1 MSLVIRMRFIFGDD
15 GNDAPCLS
23 RFFDF
28 RAFSHAFYS
37 IQKLIVERKK
47 LDSPKGE
54 NNGLL
59 TLDCEQSLVSLLGYS
74 RSTTLKSE
82 KMTAFKAVVSPL
94 RVRLSLR
101 LTTRSSPG
109 LFQAP
114 GYSDPRNW
122 ESAITK
128 IKREETAEPRP
139 RFSQITRSYFRVRFI
154 YASSLISESLEQATA
169 PPNEELVNPLPPRT
183 VLGVRSQ
190 TLRYT
195 STTHSPQLKVWSVG
209 GNLGKAVFMN
219 MYCWLHAN
227 SKQKLT
233 RIRESVQYLLVMIVV
248 VSCCWKYANVP
259 KSSSLFKINGPD
271 ETAFLIFW
279 NSWIKVKE
287 Q

>member
-1 MSLVIRMRFIFGDD
+1 MLRINKLDRDFLPWKNLSHYFYPLRNHVTSLLSHHSSSTCKEWASWIRSIDHCRKYHNIPSCSLLVTPKFWISIVYSFSWSHF
-15 GNDAPCLS
+15 NSQEKL
-23 RFFDF
+23 FFE
-28 RAFSHAFYS
+28 
-37 IQKLIVERKK
+37 KKK

-59 TLDCEQSLVSLLGYS
+59 TLDCEQSLVSLLGHS

-82 KMTAFKAVVSPL
+82 KMTAFKAVAPPF

-109 LFQAP
+109 LFQEIN
-114 GYSDPRNW
+114 G
-122 ESAITK
+122 K

-139 RFSQITRSYFRVRFI
+139 RFSQITHSYFRVRFI

-195 STTHSPQLKVWSVG
+195 STTHSPQLKVWSAG
-209 GNLGKAVFMN
+209 GTLVRRYLWICIAGYMQIPNKNWREYGKVSRTFWS
-219 MYCWLHAN
+219 WL
-227 SKQKLT
+227 
-233 RIRESVQYLLVMIVV
+233 
-248 VSCCWKYANVP
+248 
-259 KSSSLFKINGPD
+259 
-271 ETAFLIFW
+271 
-279 NSWIKVKE
+279 
-287 Q
+287 

>member
-1 MSLVIRMRFIFGDD
+1 MRMRFIFGDD
-15 GNDAPCLS
+15 WNDAPCLS

-28 RAFSHAFYS
+28 RAFSNAFYS
-37 IQKLIVERKK
+37 IQKQIVEKKK

-59 TLDCEQSLVSLLGYS
+59 TLDCEQSLVSLLGHS

-82 KMTAFKAVVSPL
+82 KMTPFKAVTSPF

-122 ESAITK
+122 ESAFTK
-128 IKREETAEPRP
+128 IKREETAEPPP

-169 PPNEELVNPLPPRT
+169 PPN
-183 VLGVRSQ
+183 
-190 TLRYT
+190 
-195 STTHSPQLKVWSVG
+195 
-209 GNLGKAVFMN
+209 
-219 MYCWLHAN
+219 
-227 SKQKLT
+227 
-233 RIRESVQYLLVMIVV
+233 
-248 VSCCWKYANVP
+248 
-259 KSSSLFKINGPD
+259 
-271 ETAFLIFW
+271 
-279 NSWIKVKE
+279 
-287 Q
+287 

>member
-1 MSLVIRMRFIFGDD
+1 MFLWFSSIFTRV
-15 GNDAPCLS
+15 L
-23 RFFDF
+23 
-28 RAFSHAFYS
+28 FS
-37 IQKLIVERKK
+37 QKQIVEKKKK

-82 KMTAFKAVVSPL
+82 KMTAFKAVVSPF

-109 LFQAP
+109 LSQAP

-195 STTHSPQLKVWSVG
+195 STTHSPHLKVWSVDQCG
-209 GNLGKAVFMN
+209 GTLVRRYLWICIAGYMQIPNKNWREYGKVSRTFWS
-219 MYCWLHAN
+219 WL
-227 SKQKLT
+227 
-233 RIRESVQYLLVMIVV
+233 
-248 VSCCWKYANVP
+248 
-259 KSSSLFKINGPD
+259 
-271 ETAFLIFW
+271 
-279 NSWIKVKE
+279 
-287 Q
+287 